1 MPLTDTAI
9 KALKPRDRQY
19 KKSDEKGLYLLVRTT
34 GGKLWQMK
42 YRIHGREKT
51 LSFGQY
57 PDVSLKKAR
66 AKRDEAREMIADGI
80 DPSSV
85 KQAAKNAAGDTFSVL
100 ADEWAVKQQWAE
112 GTRKNIESRIAND
125 LKPWLGNMPINTI
138 TAPELLRVL
147 RRVESRGAIEAAHRV
162 RQYFGQIARYAIATG
177 RADRDVSQDLK
188 GALTP
193 IKVTH
198 RAAVTKPTDAGA
210 LMRVIS
216 DYKGSLVT
224 RIALLFSAYT
234 FARPGEIRHAE
245 WSEFDGDIW
254 RVPAEKMK
262 MRRDHIVPLSTQ
274 VLQLLEEIKPIT
286 GKSNYVFPSERSL
299 KRPMS
304 ENTVNGAIRRLGY
317 SKEEMTAHGFRGMA
331 STLLNEL
338 GYNRDWIERQLA
350 HVEGNEIRASYNHAE
365 HLPERKKMMQ
375 EWADYL
381 DEIRNNPQ

>member
-1 MPLTDTAI
+1 MALTNTAI
-9 KALKPRDRQY
+9 KALKPQGKDY
-19 KKSDEKGLYLLVRTT
+19 KRSDEKGLYLLVKKN
-34 GGKLWQMK
+34 GSKLWRFK
-42 YRIHGREKT
+42 YRVHGREKT
-51 LSFGQY
+51 LAIGVY
-57 PDVSLKKAR
+57 PDVSLAKAR
-66 AKRDEAREMIADGI
+66 GAREDARKLLADGG
-80 DPSSV
+80 DPSAK
-85 KQAAKNAAGDTFSVL
+85 KQAEKHAAGDTFSVL
-100 ADEWAVKQQWAE
+100 ADEWAGKQNWAE
-112 GTRKNIESRIAND
+112 GTRKNIESRIKND
-125 LKPWLGNMPINTI
+125 LKPWLGNMPINII

-177 RADRDVSQDLK
+177 RADRDISQDLK

-198 RAAVTKPTDAGA
+198 RAAITKPNEAGN
-210 LMRVIS
+210 LMRVINE
-216 DYKGSLVT
+216 YKGSFTT

-245 WSEFDGDIW
+245 WCEFDGEIW

-262 MRRDHIVPLSTQ
+262 MRRDHIVPLSKQ
-274 VLQLLEEIKPIT
+274 VLTLLEEIRPLT
-286 GKSNYVFPSERSL
+286 EKSKYVFPSERSL

-317 SKEEMTAHGFRGMA
+317 TKEEMTAHGFRGMA
-331 STLLNEL
+331 STLLNEK

-350 HVEGNEIRASYNHAE
+350 HVEANEIRASYNHAE
-365 HLPERKKMMQ
+365 YLPERKLMMQ

-381 DEIRNNPQ
+381 DGLRDEKK